1 MKAAALSVKQKFGY
15 GLGDTAS
22 NIVFQMVAN
31 FMLIFYTDVFGITAA
46 AAGTLLL
53 VVRLFDGITD
63 PVMGTIA
70 DRTRAKLGGYR
81 PYLLYLAVPFG
92 IFAVLAFYTP
102 DWSYNYKLAY
112 AYVTYGL
119 LMTVYTAIN
128 IPYGALGGTMTTDP
142 TERASLQSYRFAM
155 AMFAMFLV
163 VWAIPKL
170 VVFFGEGSDQQGY
183 PVAMLFMSVLAI
195 LCFVLC
201 YFLTSEEKV
210 QIEGEEK
217 AKLSDFYLLLKN
229 SQWTLVALISLFT
242 LILIGVRS
250 SVAPHYIKYY
260 LEQPDLISS
269 FLTVAA
275 IGSVLGA
282 VSTHLLTKRIQK
294 ISLFKVALIVII
306 ISHILF
312 FFVPP
317 SSVAVIFSLFFVANF
332 AHMIITPLMFSMV
345 ADTIDFGEKISG
357 KKLTAIAF
365 SGHLLAIK
373 LGFAIGGA
381 IAGWLLSLFGYIA
394 NQPQTVEAL
403 HGILIAFAG
412 IPILCTAAAFIFIT
426 RYRLS
431 ETAVIDIQHSLSK

>member
-1 MKAAALSVKQKFGY
+1 MKEALSVKQKFGY

-92 IFAVLAFYTP
+92 VFAVLAFYTP
-102 DWSYNYKLAY
+102 DFSYNGKLVY
-112 AYVTYGL
+112 AYITYGL

-170 VVFFGEGSDQQGY
+170 VAAFGQGNDQQGY
-183 PVAMLFMSVLAI
+183 PIAMLFMSVLAI
-195 LCFVLC
+195 ACFVMC
-201 YFLTSEEKV
+201 FFLTSEEKFDASK
-210 QIEGEEK
+210 EEK
-217 AKLSDFYLLLKN
+217 AKLTDFFALIKN
-229 SQWTLVALISLFT
+229 SQWSLVALISLFT

-260 LEQPDLISS
+260 LQAPDLISP

-275 IGSVLGA
+275 VGSVLGA
-282 VSTHLLTKRIQK
+282 VSTHLLTKKIQK
-294 ISLFKVALIVII
+294 IRLFKIALYVVI
-306 ISHILF
+306 ISHVLF
-312 FFVPP
+312 FITPP
-317 SSVAVIFSLFFVANF
+317 SSVFLIFVLFFVANF

-381 IAGWLLSLFGYIA
+381 IAGWLLSLFGYVA
-394 NQPQTVEAL
+394 NQSQSAEAL
-403 HGILIAFAG
+403 QGILIAFAG
-412 IPILCTAAAFIFIT
+412 IPTLCMIAALFFIS
-426 RYRLS
+426 RYRLT
-431 ETAVIDIQHSLSK
+431 EATVLDIQHSLSKQ

>member
-1 MKAAALSVKQKFGY
+1 MKTALSVKQKFGY

-31 FMLIFYTDVFGITAA
+31 FMLIFYTDVFGLTAA

-70 DRTRAKLGGYR
+70 DRTRARLGGYR

-92 IFAVLAFYTP
+92 VFAVLAFYTP
-102 DWSYNYKLAY
+102 DWSSNGKLIY

-119 LMTVYTAIN
+119 LMTIYTAIN

-170 VVFFGEGSDQQGY
+170 VLFFGGGNDQKGY
-183 PVAMLFMSVLAI
+183 PIAMLVMSVLAI
-195 LCFVLC
+195 ICFVLC
-201 YFLTSEEKV
+201 YFFTSEEKFDASTY
-210 QIEGEEK
+210 QK
-217 AKLSDFYLLLKN
+217 AKLSDFYTLIKN

-260 LEQPDLISS
+260 LEAPYLLSP

-275 IGSVLGA
+275 TGSVLGA
-282 VSTHLLTKRIQK
+282 IATHLLTKKIQK
-294 ISLFKVALIVII
+294 IRLFKIALWVVIV
-306 ISHILF
+306 SHLLF
-312 FFVPP
+312 FIVP
-317 SSVAVIFSLFFVANF
+317 SSSLSLIFGLFFIANF

-345 ADTIDFGEKISG
+345 ADTIDFGEKMSG

-381 IAGWLLSLFGYIA
+381 LAGWLLSMFGYIA
-394 NQPQTVEAL
+394 NQSQSAEAL
-403 HGILIAFAG
+403 QGILIAFAG
-412 IPILCTAAAFIFIT
+412 IPTLCMLAAVLFIS
-426 RYRLS
+426 RYRLT
-431 ETAVIDIQHSLSK
+431 ETTVLDIQHSLSK